1 MKSLGYIV
9 LCEPLKGGRARIFFS
24 DGVVIERA
32 LPTRSVS
39 RVQVIDV
46 GLGLRLPGGEEIGV
60 SELRRKKRGCN
71 MYDLSTDVLGWS

>member
-71 MYDLSTDVLGWS
+71 RYDLSTDVLGWS